1 MAAQTLAPIAQ
12 SAFSQA
18 SAYDKNRPVY
28 TSTEA
33 DALLTLIGLNGRHGA
48 RVVDLG
54 AGTGLF
60 TEALAARAEEFDIV
74 AVDPHDDMRGEL
86 EGKALRGVTVKKGW
100 GSEIAVEDGSV
111 DAVFAAQAFHWFANL
126 DALKEI
132 RRVLKP
138 NGYLALLWHVDDYNG
153 FQSDIPT
160 TEWERIIKEHIWQHD
175 DNVPRFRHG
184 KWKAIFNA
192 PGQTFF
198 EQPVEEKDVPF
209 TYYADV
215 DALWGRLRTYSQ
227 FTNLEGEE
235 LQALREKFDAALS
248 CDNVP
253 RNEAGD
259 VAVHGRTHYVWAK
272 AI

>member
-60 TEALAARAEEFDIV
+60 TEALAARTEEFDIV

-86 EGKALRGVTVKKGW
+86 ERKALRGVTVKKGW

-111 DAVFAAQAFHWFANL
+111 DAVFAAQVSFCLYF
-126 DALKEI
+126 
-132 RRVLKP
+132 
-138 NGYLALLWHVDDYNG
+138 
-153 FQSDIPT
+153 
-160 TEWERIIKEHIWQHD
+160 
-175 DNVPRFRHG
+175 
-184 KWKAIFNA
+184 
-192 PGQTFF
+192 
-198 EQPVEEKDVPF
+198 
-209 TYYADV
+209 
-215 DALWGRLRTYSQ
+215 
-227 FTNLEGEE
+227 
-235 LQALREKFDAALS
+235 
-248 CDNVP
+248 
-253 RNEAGD
+253 
-259 VAVHGRTHYVWAK
+259 
-272 AI
+272 